1 MVQLRAHGVLF
12 VRAVERNGDNSL
24 FTLHED
30 RFVIRHFYCLLSK
43 VHQIPL
49 FPLYCR
55 RDERGISGFFAS
67 LERLAKENFFELVLS
82 NILHGRSTDAG
93 CGNQRRIQTFRD
105 LTHRRRLC
113 FKPSPASSAAI
124 RIGVPKP
131 STTGTPSCSCS
142 QSGLMCTGHWL
153 MPIG

>member
-1 MVQLRAHGVLF
+1 MVQLWAHGVLF

-67 LERLAKENFFELVLS
+67 LERLAKENFS
-82 NILHGRSTDAG
+82 NSF
-93 CGNQRRIQTFRD
+93 CQTFCTED
-105 LTHRRRLC
+105 LQMQ
-113 FKPSPASSAAI
+113 AAVTNDAFRHFAI
-124 RIGVPKP
+124 
-131 STTGTPSCSCS
+131 
-142 QSGLMCTGHWL
+142 
-153 MPIG
+153 